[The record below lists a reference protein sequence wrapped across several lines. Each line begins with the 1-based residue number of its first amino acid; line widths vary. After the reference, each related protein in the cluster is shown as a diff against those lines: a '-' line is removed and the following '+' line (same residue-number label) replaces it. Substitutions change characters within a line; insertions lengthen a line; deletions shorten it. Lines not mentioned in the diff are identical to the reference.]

1 MEMESQGRDMPAG
14 IQCARMDW
22 DYQAYN
28 PKDFDIIW
36 APPPCAEYSI
46 AKTTGA
52 RKLETN
58 KTEIT
63 KEP

>member
-52 RKLETN
+52 RS
-58 KTEIT
+58 
-63 KEP
+63 